1 MSRSLARLVAVL
13 ALALSALVGM
23 ASGAAAHDELVS
35 TSPAGGASGGAPSQV
50 VLRFVDTV
58 LPIGSRVR
66 VVGPDGDATDAA
78 PGVAQSTVTQRLR
91 PGLPPGPYQVDWR
104 AVARDG
110 HPVTGSFTFTVTPAT
125 ASTPKATTTTAP
137 PIIGQAEATA
147 TASPSPS
154 APPSAPDSPL
164 GELGTGGQAALG
176 IGAVVALAAAAAIA
190 YRRMRDQGGG

>member
-1 MSRSLARLVAVL
+1 MSRSPARLVAVL

-66 VVGPDGDATDAA
+66 VVGPYGDATDAA
-78 PGVAQSTVTQRLR
+78 PAVAQSIVTQRLR
-91 PGLPPGPYQVDWR
+91 PGLPPGPYRVDWR

-125 ASTPKATTTTAP
+125 TATPTAPTTTAP
-137 PIIGQAEATA
+137 PIIGQAAATA
-147 TASPSPS
+147 TATPS
-154 APPSAPDSPL
+154 ASPSAPDSPL

-176 IGAVVALAAAAAIA
+176 IGAVVALAAAAAVA

>member
-1 MSRSLARLVAVL
+1 MSRSLARLVAVVI
-13 ALALSALVGM
+13 LALSGLVAM

-35 TSPAGGASGGAPSQV
+35 TSPADGASGGAPSQV

-66 VVGPDGDATDAA
+66 VVGPAGDAADAA
-78 PGVAQSTVTQRLR
+78 PAVTQSTVTQRLR
-91 PGLPPGPYQVDWR
+91 PGLPPGPYQVEWR

-110 HPVTGSFTFTVTPAT
+110 HPVTGSFTFTVTPAST
-125 ASTPKATTTTAP
+125 ATPTATTTTAP
-137 PIIGQAEATA
+137 PLIGQAEATA
-147 TASPSPS
+147 TGSPSPS
-154 APPSAPDSPL
+154 PSAPDSPL

-176 IGAVVALAAAAAIA
+176 IGAVVALAAAAAVA